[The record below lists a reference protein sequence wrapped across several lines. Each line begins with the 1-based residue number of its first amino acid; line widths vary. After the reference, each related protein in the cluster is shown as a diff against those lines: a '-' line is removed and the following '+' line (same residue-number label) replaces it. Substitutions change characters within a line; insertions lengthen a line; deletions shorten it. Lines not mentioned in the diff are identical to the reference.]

1 MTSQMSLVNVL
12 VVGCGGIGNEVIKNL
27 IYSDIKN
34 ISIVD
39 YDIVELSNLHRQ
51 FFFTNKDIGEYKVNV
66 ICKKIKERYSGIS
79 IEGYVKKIEF
89 FDNTFFENF
98 NFIIGCLDNI
108 DSRIYLNNLIFNL
121 KNNVIYIDGGVE
133 GFKASVKII
142 NRENNFGCFQC
153 TIENYPTNKNET
165 IPVCSITNTPKNAE
179 DCILHAMNT
188 LRQKK
193 EQEGGDALNINNEQ
207 DIKWIYNEAKKR
219 ANKFNIDHLTY
230 LLTEQVIQNI
240 IPTTISTLIIVAS
253 LMVNELNNYIL
264 MKNGA
269 SQNNNTMKIQNNYSD
284 ILYVGDSGFYL
295 YHYKIYKNP
304 ECVVCNKKHIHHAF
318 KKTDTLSIL
327 TEFIKKTYNTEKMS
341 ISSQSFILFITSKY
355 LKNDYYNNMLNCT
368 FQELIE
374 TGKISENGYL
384 NIQTSKQNF
393 LLFLHFKENRER
405 ENL

>member
-1 MTSQMSLVNVL
+1 MTSQISLVNVL

-39 YDIVELSNLHRQ
+39 YDVVELSNLHRQ
-51 FFFTNKDIGEYKVNV
+51 IFFTNKDIGEYKVNV
-66 ICKKIKERYSGIS
+66 ICKKIKERYSDIS

-121 KNNVIYIDGGVE
+121 KNSVIYIDGGVE
-133 GFKASVKII
+133 GFKASIKII
-142 NRENNFGCFQC
+142 NREKNFGCFQC

-179 DCILHAMNT
+179 DCILYAMNT
-188 LRQKK
+188 LRQNK
-193 EQEGGDALNINNEQ
+193 EQEGGDALNINSEQ

-253 LMVNELNNYIL
+253 LMVNELNSYIL
-264 MKNGA
+264 MENGA
-269 SQNNNTMKIQNNYSD
+269 SQNNYSD

-295 YHYKIYKNP
+295 YYYKIYKNP

-318 KKTDTLSIL
+318 KKTDTLSVL

-341 ISSQSFILFITSKY
+341 ISSQSSILFITSKY

-374 TGKISENGYL
+374 TGKMPENGYL
-384 NIQTSKQNF
+384 NVQTSKQNF
-393 LLFLHFKENRER
+393 LLFLHFKENCER